1 MGKLFGTDGVRGV
14 ANKELGAELTLK
26 LGRAGAYVLTKE
38 MNHSPK
44 ILVGMDSRIS
54 GEMLESALVAGM
66 LSVGANA
73 IIAGVIPTPAIA
85 YLTRKYNYDAGVMI
99 SASHNPFADN
109 GIKFFNSEG
118 YKLKDDLEDEI
129 EDIIFNNVEL
139 SEPVGE
145 HIGTRTVNKSA
156 VTDYVDFLKSTLDGL
171 TFEGM
176 KIAIDCANGAT
187 YEVAPLVFKSL
198 NANTTV
204 LHNNPNGTN
213 INEDCGSTHLGSL
226 IEFVK
231 NNNVDIGIAFD
242 GDGDRLLA
250 VDENGNIVD
259 GDQIMAIYANYLK
272 DRNELK
278 NDTLVSTVMSN
289 LGLFVMGEEK
299 GINIEKTAVGDR
311 YVLERMLEGGFIL
324 GGEQSGHIINLNY
337 NTTGDGILSAL
348 QLMAVMKRTGKKLSE
363 LANVMDLFPQVLINA
378 KVDNSKKNDY
388 LKYDE
393 IKREIEAL
401 ESKFAKNGRVLIR
414 PSGTEPSV
422 RVMIEGKDQD
432 LIRQEAVRMANL
444 LESVLG

>member
-14 ANKELGAELTLK
+14 ANKEIGAELALK
-26 LGRAGAYVLTKE
+26 LGRAGAHVLTKE
-38 MNHSPK
+38 MQHSPN
-44 ILVGMDSRIS
+44 ILVGTDSRIS

-85 YLTRKYNYDAGVMI
+85 YLTRKYNCDAGVMI

-118 YKLKDDLEDEI
+118 YKLKDSLEEEI
-129 EDIIFNNVEL
+129 EDIIFNDVEL
-139 SEPVGE
+139 SEPIGE
-145 HIGTRTVNKSA
+145 HIGTRIVNKSA
-156 VTDYVDFLKSTLDGL
+156 IADYVEFLKSTLDGL
-171 TFEGM
+171 TFDDM
-176 KIAIDCANGAT
+176 KIVIDCANGAT
-187 YEVAPLVFKSL
+187 YEAAPIVFKDL
-198 NANTTV
+198 NATTTV

-213 INEDCGSTHLGSL
+213 INEQCGSTHLNSL

-231 NNNVDIGIAFD
+231 ENKADIGIAFD

-250 VDENGNIVD
+250 VDENGDIVD
-259 GDQIMAIYANYLK
+259 GDQIMSIYANYLK
-272 DRNELK
+272 DKNELK
-278 NDTLVSTVMSN
+278 NNTLVATVMSN

-363 LANVMDLFPQVLINA
+363 LANAMELFPQVLINA
-378 KVDNSKKNDY
+378 KVDNSKKYNY
-388 LKYDE
+388 LEYDE
-393 IKREIEAL
+393 IKKEIQAL
-401 ESKFAKNGRVLIR
+401 ETKFAKNGRVLIR

-432 LIRQEAVRMANL
+432 LIQREATRMAQL
-444 LESVLG
+444 LESVLA